1 MMRTVTLFSVAL
13 LTVALLGLASAA
25 AQAPARGV
33 RATSPVSVVGRDV
46 ALSVVGNV
54 APACAGQSLD
64 TGLFVRDRAD
74 PKVITPFES
83 PAATPASTAVN
94 SDGTFTASI
103 PLPRE
108 LPDGPTRVWP
118 GVQGDCLD
126 APIIDD
132 SLGVELAILDPVR
145 NPGST
150 STILLSSA
158 ALASVS
164 NGPDKVPLGAFLGSV
179 DVRADGESCAS
190 IVTDSVSAGSAPLA
204 LRLGEADQPA
214 VCSKPRAHLTF
225 LNERGQQLFVEM
237 DLIPGTTRLLDNF
250 AAAPPG
256 TGTPPQD
263 NNAPAPP
270 ATGGQ
275 EASGGSRGPAGWG
288 TAAAGLIG
296 LAALLG
302 ALGFVARRRA

>member
-13 LTVALLGLASAA
+13 LTVALGLASAA
-25 AQAPARGV
+25 AQAPAQGV

-54 APACAGQSLD
+54 APACAGQNLD

-83 PAATPASTAVN
+83 LAATSASTVVN
-94 SDGTFTASI
+94 SDGTFAASI

-118 GVQGDCLD
+118 GVQSDCLD
-126 APIIDD
+126 TPIVDD
-132 SLGVELAILDPVR
+132 SLGVELATLDPGR
-145 NPGST
+145 NPEST

-164 NGPDKVPLGAFLGSV
+164 NGPDKATLGAFLGSV
-179 DVRADGESCAS
+179 DVRADGESCAT
-190 IVTDSVSAGSAPLA
+190 IMTDSVSAGSAPLA
-204 LRLGEADQPA
+204 LRLGEAGQPA
-214 VCSKPRAHLTF
+214 ACSKPGAHLTF
-225 LNERGQQLFVEM
+225 LNKRGQQLFVEM
-237 DLIPGTTRLLDNF
+237 DLIPGATRLLDNF

-256 TGTPPQD
+256 TGAPGHD
-263 NNAPAPP
+263 APAPP
-270 ATGGQ
+270 DTGQ
-275 EASGGSRGPAGWG
+275 EAAGGSRDQTDWGPAG
-288 TAAAGLIG
+288 AGLIA

-302 ALGFVARRRA
+302 ALGFMTRRRA

>member
-13 LTVALLGLASAA
+13 LTVALGLVPVG
-25 AQAPARGV
+25 AQAPAQSV
-33 RATSPVSVVGRDV
+33 RASSPVSIVGRDV

-54 APACAGQSLD
+54 APACAGQDLD
-64 TGLFVRDRAD
+64 AGLFVRDRAD
-74 PKVITPFES
+74 PKVITPFGS
-83 PAATPASTAVN
+83 LAATSASTVVN
-94 SDGTFTASI
+94 SDGTFAASV

-108 LPDGPTRVWP
+108 LPDGPIRVWP

-126 APIIDD
+126 APVVDD
-132 SLGVELAILDPVR
+132 SLGVELAVLDPVR

-190 IVTDSVSAGSAPLA
+190 IATESVSAGSAPLA
-204 LRLGEADQPA
+204 LRLGEAGQPA
-214 VCSKPRAHLTF
+214 ACSKPGAHLTF
-225 LNERGQQLFVEM
+225 LNKRGQQLFVEM

-256 TGTPPQD
+256 TGEPGHD
-263 NNAPAPP
+263 APAPP
-270 ATGGQ
+270 DTGQ
-275 EASGGSRGPAGWG
+275 EAAGGSREQTDWGPAG
-288 TAAAGLIG
+288 AGLIA

-302 ALGFVARRRA
+302 AAGFVARRRA

>member
-214 VCSKPRAHLTF
+214 VCSKPGAHLTF
-225 LNERGQQLFVEM
+225 LNKRGQQLFVEM

-256 TGTPPQD
+256 TG
-263 NNAPAPP
+263 APGREIPDPP
-270 ATGGQ
+270 ATGQ
-275 EASGGSRGPAGWG
+275 EAAGGSRGPVGWG
-288 TAAAGLIG
+288 SAGAGLIA

>member
-1 MMRTVTLFSVAL
+1 MRTVTLFNMAL
-13 LTVALLGLASAA
+13 LTVAFGLAPAA
-25 AQAPARGV
+25 AQAPAQGV
-33 RATSPVSVVGRDV
+33 RATSPVSVVGKDL
-46 ALSVVGNV
+46 ALSVAGNL

-64 TGLFVRDRAD
+64 VGLFVRDHAD
-74 PKVITPFES
+74 PKVITPFGS
-83 PAATPASTAVN
+83 PAAAPASTVVN
-94 SDGTFTASI
+94 SDATFTASI

-126 APIIDD
+126 APIVDD

-164 NGPDKVPLGAFLGSV
+164 NGPDKVTLGAFLGSV
-179 DVRADGESCAS
+179 EVRADGQRCAS
-190 IVTDSVSAGSAPLA
+190 VVTDSVSAGSAPLS
-204 LRLGEADQPA
+204 LRIGEADQPA
-214 VCSKPRAHLTF
+214 ACSKPGAHLTF
-225 LNERGQQLFVEM
+225 LNKRGQQLFVEM

-256 TGTPPQD
+256 TGAPGHD
-263 NNAPAPP
+263 APAPP
-270 ATGGQ
+270 DTGQ
-275 EASGGSRGPAGWG
+275 EAAGGSREQTDWGPAG
-288 TAAAGLIG
+288 AGLIA